1 MSLEPMTVRQAIL
14 IMTVV
19 VILWIP
25 MATFLVFYSQA
36 YSQRQIALIAL
47 VNMSVS
53 VPLLILIYRRW
64 ISKVR

>member
-1 MSLEPMTVRQAIL
+1 MTVRQAIL

-25 MATFLVFYSQA
+25 MAAFLVFYSQA

-53 VPLLILIYRRW
+53 VLLLILIYRRW

>member
-1 MSLEPMTVRQAIL
+1 MNVKQAIL

-36 YSQRQIALIAL
+36 YSQRHIAL
-47 VNMSVS
+47 VNIFVSVS
-53 VPLLILIYRRW
+53 LLIAVYRRW
-64 ISKVR
+64 ISKVK

>member
-1 MSLEPMTVRQAIL
+1 MSLQPMTVRQAIL

-47 VNMSVS
+47 VNLFVS
-53 VPLLILIYRRW
+53 VTLLILIYRRW
-64 ISKVR
+64 IGKAR

>member
-25 MATFLVFYSQA
+25 MATLLVFYSQA